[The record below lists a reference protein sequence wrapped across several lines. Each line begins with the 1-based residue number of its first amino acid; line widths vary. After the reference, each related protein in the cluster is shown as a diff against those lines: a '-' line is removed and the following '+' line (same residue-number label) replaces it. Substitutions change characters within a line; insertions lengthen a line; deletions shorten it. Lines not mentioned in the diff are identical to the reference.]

1 MLQADLGSD
10 FGSETELGSDDPV
23 CPQPGLEPAE
33 VCQHLLGQS
42 DQVGLTQVDSV
53 KSAVQ
58 TLSQTAREFD
68 LEDNDAY
75 NANLAQAARTISS
88 FLQVV
93 NHSISTEEQYGVIPT
108 WMKVELVECLDMICE
123 RVRTRLYTLIIT
135 PSDHTFCPGWL
146 NLYLLTL

>member
-42 DQVGLTQVDSV
+42 D
-53 KSAVQ
+53 
-58 TLSQTAREFD
+58 
-68 LEDNDAY
+68 
-75 NANLAQAARTISS
+75 QAARTISS